1 MEWDVFFK
9 SVEEEGKEAETKR
22 LKQLEQAIREE
33 REKLQAKIR
42 ETLKSGRG
50 CTFDWREMYEENKK
64 ALEAKGY
71 KFKKRFCMNPS
82 THDDDLFCGWE
93 ITIN

>member
-1 MEWDVFFK
+1 MEWDAFFK
-9 SVEEEGKEAETKR
+9 SIEEEGKEAETKR

-33 REKLQAKIR
+33 REKLQAEIR
-42 ETLKSGRG
+42 KLACGWCKK
-50 CTFDWREMYEENKK
+50 FDWGEMYEENKK